1 MRNFNCNQSYLI
13 EKALRREKNY
23 RKRLKGKRKCLY
35 RQEEMDDD
43 ENYQRMVDY
52 ENEIYELNHGI
63 DQESENETSPDPRL
77 EVAAVEDPNE
87 DVVDNS
93 STRFSK
99 KISVS
104 KESVTETVHT
114 NGNTPELNGQ
124 IDDDSS
130 NLSEDERDM
139 IYSRLYHSSSIL
151 PTFANNR
158 SVKEENKK
166 KISPQPLTTSTN
178 NIVSRQPRSPS
189 KSISTFSL
197 PHQNP

>member
-1 MRNFNCNQSYLI
+1 
-13 EKALRREKNY
+13 
-23 RKRLKGKRKCLY
+23 
-35 RQEEMDDD
+35 MDDD

-87 DVVDNS
+87 GVFDNS

-139 IYSRLYHSSSIL
+139 I
-151 PTFANNR
+151 
-158 SVKEENKK
+158 
-166 KISPQPLTTSTN
+166 
-178 NIVSRQPRSPS
+178 
-189 KSISTFSL
+189 
-197 PHQNP
+197 